1 MLFNKLFNIFA
12 QFGLTCSSDISV
24 TVTITET
31 EIFLLSLTETKSKTM
46 LIFKTKIIFKKC
58 FTKLIKT
65 KTFLKKMKR

>member
-12 QFGLTCSSDISV
+12 QFGLCSSDISV
-24 TVTITET
+24 TVTITEM